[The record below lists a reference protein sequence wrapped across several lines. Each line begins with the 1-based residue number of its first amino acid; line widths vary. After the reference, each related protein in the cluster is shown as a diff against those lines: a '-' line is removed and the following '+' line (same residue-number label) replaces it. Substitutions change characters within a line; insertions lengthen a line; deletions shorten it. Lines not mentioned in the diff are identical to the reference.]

1 MRCLILLLGT
11 AFSLHATEGLRW
23 VQEGPRATWS
33 VQGAGLRTSGLGNI
47 SNWIR
52 TEGEYENFV
61 LRFEY
66 KLAQWAE
73 AAVYVRAPRS
83 ERPGE
88 GGLAISLCHD
98 FHKLNTPYV
107 TGAIRGIA
115 APRKLLPE
123 SFGVW
128 HRAMVEVREGKLR
141 VSIDD
146 EVLQDVVIDDVPA
159 MRTRMRRGHIGFPDL
174 GHAYEVRNV
183 QIEALPDSTKVVS
196 LFNGRDLDGWKLRG
210 AGNWRVRDGAIEG
223 ANGHGILYAPPLFRD
238 FELSLVVRSHS
249 RVNGGVFLRGSA
261 DEGKHR
267 GFEVQIY
274 SPVESVYPTGSIYA
288 KQRAS
293 VSADLEERWFLMQ
306 IRVEGARC
314 AVRIDGELVAEYAS
328 LQGADLEAGQVGLQ
342 IHMDNASVE
351 FRDVRVRELSST
363 ASLTPGARS
372 N

>member
-11 AFSLHATEGLRW
+11 ALSLQASEDVRW

-33 VQGAGLRTSGLGNI
+33 AQGPALQTSGLGNVP
-47 SNWIR
+47 NWIR

-73 AAVYVRAPRS
+73 AAVYLRAPRS

-98 FHKLNTPYV
+98 FHRLKTAYV
-107 TGAIRGIA
+107 TGAIRGIE
-115 APRKLLPE
+115 APKKLLPE
-123 SFGVW
+123 SYGVW
-128 HRAMVEVREGKLR
+128 HRVQVELRDGRLR

-146 EVLQDVVIDDVPA
+146 EALQDVVIDSFPSLQH
-159 MRTRMRRGHIGFPDL
+159 RLRRGHVGFPDL
-174 GHAYEVRNV
+174 GHAYELRGV
-183 QIEALPDSTKVVS
+183 QIEALPDSTKYTA
-196 LFNGRDLDGWKLRG
+196 LFNGRDLEGWKLRG

-223 ANGHGILYAPPLFRD
+223 ANGHGILYAHPVFRD
-238 FELSLVVRSHS
+238 FELSLVVRSHQ

-261 DEGKHR
+261 DQKKHR

-274 SPVESVYPTGSIYA
+274 SPVESVYPTGSVYA

-293 VSADLEERWFLMQ
+293 LSADLEERWFLMQ
-306 IRVEGARC
+306 IRVQGARC

-328 LQGADLEAGQVGLQ
+328 LQGPDLEAGQVGLQ

-351 FRDVRVRELSST
+351 FRDVRVREL
-363 ASLTPGARS
+363 GAARPH
-372 N
+372 